1 MFNMPCCGNW
11 LFILLKNRLNWIVP
25 HTTNQDNYQWIR
37 HLNVKIESIQILGK
51 KHWQIIYSLE
61 EDKFK

>member
-25 HTTNQDNYQWIR
+25 HATDQDNYPWIR
-37 HLNVKIESIQILGK
+37 HLNVKIESKQILGK
-51 KHWQIIYSLE
+51 RHW
-61 EDKFK
+61 